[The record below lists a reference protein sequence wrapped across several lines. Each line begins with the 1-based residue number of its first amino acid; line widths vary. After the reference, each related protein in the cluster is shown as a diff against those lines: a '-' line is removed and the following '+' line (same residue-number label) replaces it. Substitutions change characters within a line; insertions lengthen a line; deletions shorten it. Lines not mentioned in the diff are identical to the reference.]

1 MVQKTV
7 VVTGSE
13 SFIGKVLA
21 KGCASAD
28 ISIVGIDTV
37 STGQPHHHA
46 IDIRNSEVADV
57 IPQDAD
63 ALVHLAAIS
72 RDRDCRE
79 NTGLAFDINV
89 NGTLNLM
96 KAAQARGVRQF
107 IFASSEWVY
116 GDVGGID
123 NVQREDDPIDITRL
137 SSEYAIT
144 KLVGE
149 QLLKIS
155 AMRGFCPTTVLRFG
169 IVYGPRPKPMTA
181 VEGLL
186 REVGELDVVDI
197 NGSASSA
204 RRFIYVEDIVF
215 GIIASLGQTGFQ
227 IFNLS
232 GDRLVSLR
240 EVFNEAS
247 KLVGRSPQLKETDA
261 AAITVRNPDNER
273 AKRILGWA
281 PRIDIAS
288 GLAKLLAAR
297 SSPN

>member
-1 MVQKTV
+1 MGQTV

-13 SFIGKVLA
+13 SFIGKEFK
-21 KGCASAD
+21 KGCASSD
-28 ISIVGIDTV
+28 IAIVGIDTI
-37 STGQPHHHA
+37 SSDQPRDHA
-46 IDIRNSEVADV
+46 IDIRNPEVADV
-57 IPQDAD
+57 IPQGAD

-116 GDVGGID
+116 GDVGGVD
-123 NVQREDDPIDITRL
+123 QVQREDDPIDITRM

-149 QLLKIS
+149 QLLRIS
-155 AMRGFCPTTVLRFG
+155 AKRGFSPVTILRFG

-186 REVGELDVVDI
+186 REVAELDVVDI

-204 RRFIYVEDIVF
+204 RRFIYVEDIAS

-240 EVFNEAS
+240 EVFNHAS
-247 KLVGRSPQLKETDA
+247 KLLGRSPQLKETDP
-261 AAITVRNPDNER
+261 AAITIRNPDNAR
-273 AKRILGWA
+273 AKSVLKWA
-281 PRIDIAS
+281 PRVDIAS
-288 GLAKLLAAR
+288 GLAKLLATQ
-297 SSPN
+297 SPPT